1 MVKMMGSF
9 TMPLLE
15 PRRQLTTNRGSKIN
29 PQRFHLGRT
38 NRNLLRYTT
47 VSLEKKE
54 KSMAKS
60 QDLKP
65 RHQLLGLSVSQF
77 HLWHHWSWWI
87 SCRRPGAY
95 HLRICAFLGLGFP
108 NINIQKPGAPC
119 RKLPKLHFQRTPVRL
134 PWPSNPSFLYHLS
147 GRLVQLRNPCPTI
160 ISGAISLVT
169 FGKRIKFHPPG
180 PVYSGAP
187 VVTPMVG
194 GSLPRHLVVGNL
206 GQRWIQSMSFCL
218 GWNGFR
224 SRLKQG
230 NWWKLE
236 TLPGT
241 LKLTASRYATLKIW
255 LFIPKREIHPPN
267 IDVQR
272 RDVGFGRGL
281 SFLDAFSLFDLP
293 QTWVIWWPLHNYMWP
308 WGPFPTTRH
317 PKLTT
322 TIRS

>member
-134 PWPSNPSFLYHLS
+134 PWPSNPSLLVSSQWQIGTAPKPLS
-147 GRLVQLRNPCPTI
+147 NYNIWCHFSGNFWKTHQVSPPRSCVFRCTSRNSNGRRVTTPPPRGRKSRPTMDSI
-160 ISGAISLVT
+160 NEL
-169 FGKRIKFHPPG
+169 
-180 PVYSGAP
+180 
-187 VVTPMVG
+187 
-194 GSLPRHLVVGNL
+194 LPRLKRLPLPVEAGKLMEIGDVT
-206 GQRWIQSMSFCL
+206 RDPKT
-218 GWNGFR
+218 NG
-224 SRLKQG
+224 
-230 NWWKLE
+230 
-236 TLPGT
+236 
-241 LKLTASRYATLKIW
+241 
-255 LFIPKREIHPPN
+255 
-267 IDVQR
+267 
-272 RDVGFGRGL
+272 
-281 SFLDAFSLFDLP
+281 
-293 QTWVIWWPLHNYMWP
+293 
-308 WGPFPTTRH
+308 
-317 PKLTT
+317 
-322 TIRS
+322 

>member
-1 MVKMMGSF
+1 MYWDILTFITLYLQGIFCHFSGNFWKTHQVS
-9 TMPLLE
+9 PL
-15 PRRQLTTNRGSKIN
+15 R
-29 PQRFHLGRT
+29 
-38 NRNLLRYTT
+38 
-47 VSLEKKE
+47 
-54 KSMAKS
+54 
-60 QDLKP
+60 
-65 RHQLLGLSVSQF
+65 
-77 HLWHHWSWWI
+77 
-87 SCRRPGAY
+87 
-95 HLRICAFLGLGFP
+95 
-108 NINIQKPGAPC
+108 
-119 RKLPKLHFQRTPVRL
+119 
-134 PWPSNPSFLYHLS
+134 
-147 GRLVQLRNPCPTI
+147 
-160 ISGAISLVT
+160 
-169 FGKRIKFHPPG
+169 

-224 SRLKQG
+224 PRLKQG

-241 LKLTASRYATLKIW
+241 LKLTASRYPENR

-272 RDVGFGRGL
+272 RDVAFGRGL

-308 WGPFPTTRH
+308 WGPFPATRH

-322 TIRS
+322 TIRN